1 MLKSSGSSCLISG
14 RVEKG
19 SKTTSNATNYGT
31 YACGFPGGD
40 RGLKPRR
47 RNSTGS
53 ASTFETGQTWGMIES
68 TRRYHTMRGRA
79 AAAASVET
87 RGNNGRGVTPTRATD
102 RRLEARP
109 DESFARRRP
118 TTTVRGT
125 RGSTQV
131 RG

>member
-19 SKTTSNATNYGT
+19 GYKQRHQLRYVRLRLSWG
-31 YACGFPGGD
+31 GPGPETPSLQLHGQCLD
-40 RGLKPRR
+40 IR
-47 RNSTGS
+47 
-53 ASTFETGQTWGMIES
+53 TGQTWGMIES

-87 RGNNGRGVTPTRATD
+87 RGKTGGVNPTRATD
-102 RRLEARP
+102 RILEARP

-118 TTTVRGT
+118 TTTVQGRE
-125 RGSTQV
+125 SMQV